1 MAWTCTLD
9 CPKCGET
16 YWHDELIDC
25 PNCGT
30 PMLLRPTGV
39 HGKDYPELEAKEEEY
54 QNAK

>member
-39 HGKDYPELEAKEEEY
+39 HGKEYPELEAKEEEY